1 VTPQTVERLKVV
13 DASAICAVLFAEPEG
28 DLVAERMGSHSLVA
42 PPLVVYEVANTC
54 WKKLRRHP
62 GLRDQ
67 LLAAHARLPELRLRL
82 QDVAMPKVLLLAD
95 QTGLTVYDAAY
106 AWLSRSLRAELVSL
120 DARLIQAA
128 IASS

>member
-1 VTPQTVERLKVV
+1 VPFNL
-13 DASAICAVLFAEPEG
+13 CAVLIAEPEG
-28 DLVAERMGSHSLVA
+28 DVVAERMGSHSLVA
-42 PPLVVYEVANTC
+42 PPLVVDEIANTC
-54 WKKLRRHP
+54 WKKVRRHP

-67 LLAAHARLPELRLRL
+67 LLAAHARLPKLRLRL
-82 QDVAMPKVLLLAD
+82 QDVAMPEVLQLAD